1 MARRRFRWPRARW
14 FWALIAAAVLLIAAR
29 AVLPIFVERVVNDKL
44 DELEGYSGRIE
55 DVDLALIR
63 GAYVIEG
70 VRIVKT
76 GGRIPVPFFAAREI
90 DISVEWSALFDG
102 DIVAEI
108 ELYGPRLNFV
118 KGPTKRTSQ
127 TEPADNWTETV
138 RDLAPFKIN
147 RFAIYN
153 GQVHYRDFHSEPRVD
168 VYLQGIRAT
177 ARNLTNAED
186 LSGSLVATFDA
197 HARAMGSGD
206 LDLKGKY
213 NPYAKQPTFE
223 IDAKLDRL
231 KLAQVNT
238 FLKAYGNVDAE
249 RGTLSI
255 DTEFAASRGRFKGYV
270 KPFIDDLQVLRWDQ
284 EEEGFFGKLWEGV
297 VEVAGEILEDH
308 DKDRIATRIPFSGS
322 VEGPEAD
329 VWSTIG
335 GLLKNAF
342 IESLRRGLEG
352 KVGLSRSGGPAAKDE
367 G

>member
-1 MARRRFRWPRARW
+1 LSWARSRT
-14 FWALIAAAVLLIAAR
+14 FWALIAIVALLVAAR
-29 AVLPIFVERVVNDKL
+29 AVLPIYVERVVNEKL

-76 GGRIPVPFFAAREI
+76 GGRIPVPFFSAREI

-108 ELYGPRLNFV
+108 ELLGPRLNFV
-118 KGPTKRTSQ
+118 KGPTKKTSQ

-138 RDLAPFKIN
+138 HDLAPFRIN
-147 RFAIYN
+147 RFAIVN
-153 GQVHYRDFHSEPRVD
+153 GSVHYRDFHSDPKVN
-168 VYLQGIRAT
+168 VYLQRIRAT

-197 HARAMGSGD
+197 RALAMGSGG
-206 LDLKGKY
+206 LRLEGKY
-213 NPYAKQPTFE
+213 NPYTPQPTFE
-223 IDAKLDRL
+223 VDAKLDRL
-231 KLAQVNT
+231 ELAQVNT

-249 RGTLSI
+249 RGKLSI
-255 DTEFAASRGRFKGYV
+255 DAEFAAARGRFRGYV
-270 KPFIDDLQVLRWDQ
+270 KPFIDDLQVLRWDE
-284 EEEGFFGKLWEGV
+284 EEEGFFGKLWEGL
-297 VEVAGEILEDH
+297 VEVAGEILEDQ

-322 VEGPEAD
+322 IEGPDAD

-352 KVGLSRSGGPAAKDE
+352 KIGLTQRGEPTAKKDD